1 MKAFE
6 EKILKEGTVLPGG
19 VLKVGSFLNQQID
32 TVFMADMANEVK
44 RLYDGEKITKVF
56 TVEASGIAF
65 AYAVAYALGVPMV
78 YAKKHASANVSGE
91 LYTATVYSYTHGRN
105 YEIVVSKDYIS
116 QSDRLL
122 LVDDF
127 LANGNAFRGLISIVE
142 QAGASVAGLTAA
154 IEKGCQGG
162 GDALRK
168 EGYKVESLA
177 IIEKLEEGNITF
189 RKCHSER

>member
-1 MKAFE
+1 MKSFE
-6 EKILKEGTVLPGG
+6 EKILNEGKVLPGG

-32 TVFMADMANEVK
+32 AVFMMEMAEEVK
-44 RLYDGEKITKVF
+44 RLYSGVKITKVF

-78 YAKKHASANVSGE
+78 YAKKHASANVSGD
-91 LYTATVYSYTHGRN
+91 LYTASVYSFTHGRT

-116 QSDRLL
+116 SSDSLL

-127 LANGNAFRGLISIVE
+127 LANGNAFKGLISIAN

-154 IEKGCQGG
+154 IEKGKQGG
-162 GDALRK
+162 GDSLRK

-177 IIEKLEEGNITF
+177 VIENLEEGNITF
-189 RKCHSER
+189 RK